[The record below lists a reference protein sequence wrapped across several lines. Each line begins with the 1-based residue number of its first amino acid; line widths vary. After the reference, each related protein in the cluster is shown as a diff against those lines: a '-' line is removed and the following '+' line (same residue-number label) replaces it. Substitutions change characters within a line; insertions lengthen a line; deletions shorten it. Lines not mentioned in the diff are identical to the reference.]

1 MATTQTQL
9 LTADDLLRLYSKGV
23 RGELIRGEL
32 CETMPSGGK
41 HGEVVLKTGFFLGG
55 FIIPRRLGRLAGSDS
70 GVLLERD
77 PDTVREP
84 DIAYISAERLPLDVE
99 VTGYYEVVP
108 DLVVEVVSPGDSA
121 REVMD
126 KALMWLSYGTRL
138 VWAVN
143 PGSRT
148 VDVYRPGERTVTL
161 GSGRRVGR
169 PRRSARIHLPC
180 ERYLRLLESA
190 SHTPREEL
198 RSYFVLHLG
207 NLAIS
212 RVHVDPIAPWR
223 PLPRWRR
230 AHRESRRPAD
240 VPSLR
245 SQLTSPA
252 PEFEP
257 VLVVLH
263 NLQVHFTGISRH
275 VV

>member
-1 MATTQTQL
+1 MTTTQTQL

-41 HGEVVLKTGFFLGG
+41 HGEVVVNMV
-55 FIIPRRLGRLAGSDS
+55 IPMGSHIKSRRLGRLAASDS

-143 PGSRT
+143 PGSHT
-148 VDVYRPGERTVTL
+148 VDVYKPRERTVTL
-161 GSGRRVGR
+161 GVDDALDGLDV
-169 PRRSARIHLPC
+169 LPGFTC
-180 ERYLRLLESA
+180 
-190 SHTPREEL
+190 
-198 RSYFVLHLG
+198 
-207 NLAIS
+207 
-212 RVHVDPIAPWR
+212 
-223 PLPRWRR
+223 
-230 AHRESRRPAD
+230 
-240 VPSLR
+240 
-245 SQLTSPA
+245 
-252 PEFEP
+252 P
-257 VLVVLH
+257 VRDI
-263 NLQVHFTGISRH
+263 FDF
-275 VV
+275 

>member
-1 MATTQTQL
+1 MATSQTQL

-32 CETMPSGGK
+32 CETKPSGGK
-41 HGEVVLKTGFFLGG
+41 HGEVVVKTAYFLGS
-55 FIIPRRLGRLAGSDS
+55 FIIPRRLGRLAASDS

-84 DIAYISAERLPLDVE
+84 DIVYISAERLPLDVE

-126 KALMWLSYGTRL
+126 KALMWLSYGTRM

-161 GSGRRVGR
+161 GVDDALDGLD
-169 PRRSARIHLPC
+169 ILP
-180 ERYLRLLESA
+180 
-190 SHTPREEL
+190 
-198 RSYFVLHLG
+198 G
-207 NLAIS
+207 
-212 RVHVDPIAPWR
+212 
-223 PLPRWRR
+223 
-230 AHRESRRPAD
+230 
-240 VPSLR
+240 
-245 SQLTSPA
+245 
-252 PEFEP
+252 
-257 VLVVLH
+257 
-263 NLQVHFTGISRH
+263 FTCSVSDIFDF
-275 VV
+275 

>member
-9 LTADDLLRLYSKGV
+9 LTAEDLLRLYSKGV

-41 HGEVVLKTGFFLGG
+41 HGEVVVNMV
-55 FIIPRRLGRLAGSDS
+55 IPMGSHIRSRRLGRLAASDS

-148 VDVYRPGERTVTL
+148 VDVYRPEERTVTL
-161 GSGRRVGR
+161 GVDDALDGLD
-169 PRRSARIHLPC
+169 ILPGFTC
-180 ERYLRLLESA
+180 
-190 SHTPREEL
+190 
-198 RSYFVLHLG
+198 
-207 NLAIS
+207 
-212 RVHVDPIAPWR
+212 
-223 PLPRWRR
+223 
-230 AHRESRRPAD
+230 
-240 VPSLR
+240 
-245 SQLTSPA
+245 
-252 PEFEP
+252 P
-257 VLVVLH
+257 VSDI
-263 NLQVHFTGISRH
+263 FDF
-275 VV
+275 

>member
-1 MATTQTQL
+1 MATIQTQL
-9 LTADDLLRLYSKGV
+9 LTAEDLLRLYSKGV

-32 CETMPSGGK
+32 CETMPCGGK

-148 VDVYRPGERTVTL
+148 VDVYRPGERTATL
-161 GSGRRVGR
+161 GVDDALDGLDV
-169 PRRSARIHLPC
+169 LPGFSC
-180 ERYLRLLESA
+180 
-190 SHTPREEL
+190 
-198 RSYFVLHLG
+198 
-207 NLAIS
+207 
-212 RVHVDPIAPWR
+212 
-223 PLPRWRR
+223 
-230 AHRESRRPAD
+230 
-240 VPSLR
+240 
-245 SQLTSPA
+245 
-252 PEFEP
+252 P
-257 VLVVLH
+257 VSDI
-263 NLQVHFTGISRH
+263 FDF
-275 VV
+275 

>member
-1 MATTQTQL
+1 MTTTQTQL

-32 CETMPSGGK
+32 CETKPSGGK
-41 HGEVVLKTGFFLGG
+41 HGEVVVNMV
-55 FIIPRRLGRLAGSDS
+55 IPMGSHIKSRRLGRLAASDS

-161 GSGRRVGR
+161 GVDDALDG
-169 PRRSARIHLPC
+169 LD
-180 ERYLRLLESA
+180 
-190 SHTPREEL
+190 
-198 RSYFVLHLG
+198 VLTG
-207 NLAIS
+207 F
-212 RVHVDPIAPWR
+212 
-223 PLPRWRR
+223 
-230 AHRESRRPAD
+230 
-240 VPSLR
+240 
-245 SQLTSPA
+245 TC
-252 PEFEP
+252 P
-257 VLVVLH
+257 VSDI
-263 NLQVHFTGISRH
+263 FDF
-275 VV
+275 